1 MKLVDVRSLLIC
13 YQQTGMKYIVKKRD
27 TPSIGQGKLEH
38 VDLEFTCITEI
49 TVLTLL
55 GGCLQHS
62 IATGNKLGGNTSAEM
77 EVSLRI
83 DWA

>member
-38 VDLEFTCITEI
+38 VDLGFTCITEI

-55 GGCLQHS
+55 GGYLQHS
-62 IATGNKLGGNTSAEM
+62 IAT
-77 EVSLRI
+77 
-83 DWA
+83 